1 MHSARLTRIFLGPP
15 PPPLLPPCPTPL
27 RTRVKA
33 PGAHREQ
40 DTHAGKPQ
48 GPDDFSCGWQF
59 TPVSAY
65 RCAPGPAHRKAA
77 GMPTPWRGWQVTNVG
92 HARDLDGAAGPTDLT
107 EQQDGDRYDQGPS
120 GAACCRWASSAGCAA
135 HARRMPNANARPA
148 DHESCT
154 HSCLRIHVPSS
165 LAHLAN
171 NVSRREPIR
180 EPDRMPDRVQELVGP
195 PRSGHGTRAESGEFA
210 QSLFG
215 LSLDVQ

>member
-1 MHSARLTRIFLGPP
+1 MTFPADR
-15 PPPLLPPCPTPL
+15 
-27 RTRVKA
+27 
-33 PGAHREQ
+33 
-40 DTHAGKPQ
+40 
-48 GPDDFSCGWQF
+48 